1 MNLADRI
8 EANEKEERELLR
20 AVQISALWKAIER
33 YIEKAE
39 VNKCALM
46 DKKNEL
52 FYHRGQGA
60 IRLKNI
66 CAYPIGA
73 GEEAKNTVRFFFY
86 VSMNDEDYDEVRE
99 LYCMIDAPV
108 SLLHEFD
115 QEKFDKWILT
125 KDAELRK
132 RKLADAKEKLK
143 TLLDEFPELK
153 NWN

>member
-60 IRLKNI
+60 IRLRS
-66 CAYPIGA
+66 
-73 GEEAKNTVRFFFY
+73 EEHT
-86 VSMNDEDYDEVRE
+86 SE
-99 LYCMIDAPV
+99 LQ
-108 SLLHEFD
+108 SH
-115 QEKFDKWILT
+115 
-125 KDAELRK
+125 
-132 RKLADAKEKLK
+132 
-143 TLLDEFPELK
+143 
-153 NWN
+153 